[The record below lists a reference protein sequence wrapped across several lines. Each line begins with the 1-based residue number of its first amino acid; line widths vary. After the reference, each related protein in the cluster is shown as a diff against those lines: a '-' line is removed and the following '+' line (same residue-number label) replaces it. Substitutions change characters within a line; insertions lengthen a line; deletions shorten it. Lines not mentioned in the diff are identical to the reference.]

1 MNDHW
6 WPLSAYCRSVFLRAA
21 DGAWKWP
28 CKLTEDCPS
37 SEQPC
42 HVSSLLSRHS
52 NMSSPHPGRHAI
64 STLSII
70 SIFSVLSTDTEE
82 VCGQHCLGQVT
93 GAGGVWTLLLLLPA
107 LHLHPPHPRQVYGQ
121 MWTQTNLRI
130 HLLCFGKQNI
140 GCREWTW
147 RSNATGNGH
156 TMFIISVSVPT
167 SVKLVSTQD
176 CSSL

>member
-1 MNDHW
+1 MNDHC
-6 WPLSAYCRSVFLRAA
+6 WPLSAYCRSVLLRAA

-37 SEQPC
+37 GEQPC

-82 VCGQHCLGQVT
+82 VWAALPRT
-93 GAGGVWTLLLLLPA
+93 GDRCWLVWTLLLLLPA
-107 LHLHPPHPRQVYGQ
+107 LPLHPPHPRQVYGQ

-147 RSNATGNGH
+147 RSTATGNGH